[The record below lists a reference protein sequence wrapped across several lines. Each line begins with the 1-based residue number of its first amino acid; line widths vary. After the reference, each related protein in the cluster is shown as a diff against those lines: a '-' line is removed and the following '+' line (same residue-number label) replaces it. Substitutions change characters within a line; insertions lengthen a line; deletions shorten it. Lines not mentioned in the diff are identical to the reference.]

1 MQQRKTLPAAFLF
14 ASFLLVFL
22 FYPVPTPAKGRG
34 KLHRLKEAFL
44 FNLFLLMIFST
55 GLYLAH
61 ISTNA
66 SRLLYYY
73 FFCVNFVL
81 TYLCLE
87 FLHRAE
93 QDYIASHKENTVVFA
108 NTDILHPFVFPVKKT
123 GPMKNTFIYEYH
135 KFPSGPV
142 KLPSPLSV

>member
-1 MQQRKTLPAAFLF
+1 
-14 ASFLLVFL
+14 
-22 FYPVPTPAKGRG
+22 
-34 KLHRLKEAFL
+34 
-44 FNLFLLMIFST
+44 MIFAT

-93 QDYIASHKENTVVFA
+93 QDYIASHKEIRWSLPIPIMYWKPSA
-108 NTDILHPFVFPVKKT
+108 NL
-123 GPMKNTFIYEYH
+123 
-135 KFPSGPV
+135 
-142 KLPSPLSV
+142 

>member
-1 MQQRKTLPAAFLF
+1 MKGSDYTVAAFLF

-22 FYPVPTPAKGRG
+22 FYPVQTPAKGRG
-34 KLHRLKEAFL
+34 KLRRLKEAFL
-44 FNLFLLMIFST
+44 LNLFLFMIFTT

-87 FLHRAE
+87 LLYRAE
-93 QDYIASHKENTVVFA
+93 QD
-108 NTDILHPFVFPVKKT
+108 
-123 GPMKNTFIYEYH
+123 
-135 KFPSGPV
+135 
-142 KLPSPLSV
+142 